1 LRLSIILLLLSL
13 SLVIFASLPET
24 GSGQQN
30 TTTDAWNSIVR
41 AFTNVRLAD
50 SDGAAHDSI
59 VTLSIQLNIALIY
72 YNNATIFAAQNNT
85 ASANNYSNLSISVSS
100 NVAAEAKALDDTVR
114 NQQLVR
120 QEVAYGAA
128 FILAVISATL
138 VVELDR
144 FQRLFRKRKIVMIEN
159 ASS

>member
-1 LRLSIILLLLSL
+1 M
-13 SLVIFASLPET
+13 VIFASLPET
-24 GSGQQN
+24 GSGRQS
-30 TTTDAWNSIVR
+30 TTTDAWNSIVQ

-50 SDGAAHDSI
+50 SDGAAHESI
-59 VTLSIQLNIALIY
+59 VTLSIQLNTALVY
-72 YNNATIFAAQNNT
+72 YNNATTFAAQNNT
-85 ASANNYSNLSISVSS
+85 ASENNYSNLSISVSS
-100 NVAAEAKALDDTVR
+100 NVAAEAKALDDTAR

-120 QEVAYGAA
+120 QEVAYGVA

-144 FQRLFRKRKIVMIEN
+144 FQRLFRKGKIVMIEN